1 MYIVGTMAT
10 RLGIR
15 ELRDNLPAMM
25 RRVRDG
31 EIIEVTHHGVPIAV
45 ISPVENDPIAR
56 LVARGEVT
64 LPVPLERPIEPMP
77 VTGEMTASEA
87 LQEDRGSY
95 D

>member
-1 MYIVGTMAT
+1 MAT

-45 ISPVENDPIAR
+45 ISPVVQDDIIAQ

-64 LPVPLERPIEPMP
+64 LPIPLEEPIEPMP
-77 VTGEMTASEA
+77 VTGPMTASEA
-87 LQEDRGSY
+87 LQEERDSY
-95 D
+95 EF